1 MSWEWAAAPNGASE
15 RREGYGVRLASR
27 VADSSQAGGCGREPE
42 PRPSG
47 GPWPAVLGTPVTG
60 AALYSMAAAA
70 RPPIP
75 SEADVSPGRQGSSSH
90 TRDIGIRGPARAA
103 AGTRAMK
110 AVPVG
115 IGDLELHRR
124 ELTGY
129 CQRIVGAS
137 EADDAVQE
145 TMLRAWRASAGFD
158 GRSSVRA
165 WLYQIAANTCLDL
178 LRGRERRGRLGQ
190 RLQASAEVS
199 TVPAS
204 SADPAEFAATQDG
217 VRRALAA
224 VLGQLPTRQRAA
236 LILCEILR
244 WRSDEAA
251 QVLGTSA
258 AAVASSLQRARVT
271 LARQPGPR
279 APGNVDARQLA
290 RYQDAFRRYDIA
302 TLVGMIRAEAS
313 QAAS

>member
-1 MSWEWAAAPNGASE
+1 
-15 RREGYGVRLASR
+15 
-27 VADSSQAGGCGREPE
+27 
-42 PRPSG
+42 
-47 GPWPAVLGTPVTG
+47 
-60 AALYSMAAAA
+60 
-70 RPPIP
+70 
-75 SEADVSPGRQGSSSH
+75 
-90 TRDIGIRGPARAA
+90 
-103 AGTRAMK
+103 MK
-110 AVPVG
+110 AACVG
-115 IGDLELHRR
+115 IGDLEPHRH

-165 WLYQIAANTCLDL
+165 WLYRIAANTCLDL

-199 TVPAS
+199 TP
-204 SADPAEFAATQDG
+204 ADPAELAAIQDG
-217 VRRALAA
+217 VRLALAA
-224 VLGQLPTRQRAA
+224 MLGRLPTRQRAA

-258 AAVASSLQRARVT
+258 AAVASSLQRARAT
-271 LARQPGPR
+271 LARQSGPR
-279 APGNVDARQLA
+279 DPSNIDADQLA

-302 TLVGMIRAEAS
+302 TLVRIIRVEAS
-313 QAAS
+313 QAAG

>member
-1 MSWEWAAAPNGASE
+1 MPEMTELRDLSDITTRPGPAWCWMAVSARSSIPPESDVSPD
-15 RREGYGVRLASR
+15 RLHL
-27 VADSSQAGGCGREPE
+27 SSQAG
-42 PRPSG
+42 
-47 GPWPAVLGTPVTG
+47 
-60 AALYSMAAAA
+60 
-70 RPPIP
+70 
-75 SEADVSPGRQGSSSH
+75 
-90 TRDIGIRGPARAA
+90 DIGTCHPARAT

-110 AVPVG
+110 AALVG
-115 IGDLELHRR
+115 IGDLEPHRR

-129 CQRIVGAS
+129 CRRMVGAS

-165 WLYQIAANTCLDL
+165 WLYRIAANACLDL

-199 TVPAS
+199 TAPAS
-204 SADPAEFAATQDG
+204 SADPAELAATQDG
-217 VRRALAA
+217 VRLALAA
-224 VLGQLPTRQRAA
+224 MLGLLPARQRAA

-251 QVLGTSA
+251 QILGTSA
-258 AAVASSLQRARVT
+258 AAVASSLQRARAT
-271 LARQPGPR
+271 LARQSGPR
-279 APGNVDARQLA
+279 APGNIDADQLA

-302 TLVGMIRAEAS
+302 ALVGIIRAEAG
-313 QAAS
+313 QAAG

>member
-1 MSWEWAAAPNGASE
+1 MPDTAELRDLNDFTTRAAAPV
-15 RREGYGVRLASR
+15 GV
-27 VADSSQAGGCGREPE
+27 
-42 PRPSG
+42 
-47 GPWPAVLGTPVTG
+47 
-60 AALYSMAAAA
+60 
-70 RPPIP
+70 
-75 SEADVSPGRQGSSSH
+75 
-90 TRDIGIRGPARAA
+90 
-103 AGTRAMK
+103 
-110 AVPVG
+110 
-115 IGDLELHRR
+115 GDLELHRR

-145 TMLRAWRASAGFD
+145 TMLRAWRASANFA

-199 TVPAS
+199 TVQPS

-224 VLGQLPTRQRAA
+224 VLGQLPARQRAA
-236 LILCEILR
+236 LILCEVLR

-258 AAVASSLQRARVT
+258 AAVASSLQRARAT
-271 LARQPGPR
+271 LARQSGLR
-279 APGNVDARQLA
+279 DPGNVDADQLA

-302 TLVGMIRAEAS
+302 TLVGIIRVEAS

>member
-1 MSWEWAAAPNGASE
+1 M
-15 RREGYGVRLASR
+15 
-27 VADSSQAGGCGREPE
+27 PE
-42 PRPSG
+42 TTELRDLDDFTTRP
-47 GPWPAVLGTPVTG
+47 L
-60 AALYSMAAAA
+60 
-70 RPPIP
+70 
-75 SEADVSPGRQGSSSH
+75 
-90 TRDIGIRGPARAA
+90 
-103 AGTRAMK
+103 
-110 AVPVG
+110 VG
-115 IGDLELHRR
+115 IGDLEPHRR

-165 WLYQIAANTCLDL
+165 WLYRIAANTCLDL

-199 TVPAS
+199 AAPAS
-204 SADPAEFAATQDG
+204 SADPAELAATQDG
-217 VRRALAA
+217 VRLALAA
-224 VLGQLPTRQRAA
+224 MLGQLPTRQRAA
-236 LILCEILR
+236 LMLCEILR

-258 AAVASSLQRARVT
+258 AAVASSLQRARAT
-271 LARQPGPR
+271 LARPSSPRDPGHR
-279 APGNVDARQLA
+279 DPGHVDAGQLA

-302 TLVGMIRAEAS
+302 TLVRIIRVEDG
-313 QAAS
+313 QAAG

>member
-1 MSWEWAAAPNGASE
+1 MPDTAELRHLN
-15 RREGYGVRLASR
+15 
-27 VADSSQAGGCGREPE
+27 DFTT
-42 PRPSG
+42 RPG
-47 GPWPAVLGTPVTG
+47 L
-60 AALYSMAAAA
+60 ALYSLAAAA
-70 RPPIP
+70 RPPVP
-75 SEADVSPGRQGSSSH
+75 SQAEASPRWRGSSSR
-90 TRDIGIRGPARAA
+90 TRGIGIGGPARAA
-103 AGTRAMK
+103 ADTRAMK
-110 AVPVG
+110 TARVG
-115 IGDLELHRR
+115 VGDLELHRR

-129 CQRIVGAS
+129 CQRMVGAS

-145 TMLRAWRASAGFD
+145 TMLRAWRASADFA

-199 TVPAS
+199 TVPAGC
-204 SADPAEFAATQDG
+204 ADPAEFAATQDG

-224 VLGQLPTRQRAA
+224 VLGRLPARQRAA
-236 LILCEILR
+236 LILCDVLR

-251 QVLGTSA
+251 QLLDTTA
-258 AAVASSLQRARVT
+258 AAVASSLQRARAT
-271 LARQPGPR
+271 LARQSGLR
-279 APGNVDARQLA
+279 DPGNVDADQLA

-302 TLVGMIRAEAS
+302 TLVGMIRVEAS

>member
-1 MSWEWAAAPNGASE
+1 MPDTAELRDLN
-15 RREGYGVRLASR
+15 
-27 VADSSQAGGCGREPE
+27 DFTT
-42 PRPSG
+42 RP
-47 GPWPAVLGTPVTG
+47 GP
-60 AALYSMAAAA
+60 ALYSMAAAA
-70 RPPIP
+70 GPPVP
-75 SEADVSPGRQGSSSH
+75 SQAEVSPRRRGSSSPA
-90 TRDIGIRGPARAA
+90 RDIGTGGPARDA

-110 AVPVG
+110 AATVG
-115 IGDLELHRR
+115 VGDLERHRR

-145 TMLRAWRASAGFD
+145 TMLRAWRASADFA

-199 TVPAS
+199 TAPAS

-224 VLGQLPTRQRAA
+224 VLGQLPARQRAA
-236 LILCEILR
+236 LILCEVLR

-251 QVLGTSA
+251 QVLGTTA
-258 AAVASSLQRARVT
+258 AAVASSLQRARAT
-271 LARQPGPR
+271 LARQPGLR
-279 APGNVDARQLA
+279 DPGNVDADQLA
-290 RYQDAFRRYDIA
+290 RYQDAFQRYDIA
-302 TLVGMIRAEAS
+302 TLVGMIRVEAS

>member
-1 MSWEWAAAPNGASE
+1 M
-15 RREGYGVRLASR
+15 
-27 VADSSQAGGCGREPE
+27 PE
-42 PRPSG
+42 TTELRDLNDFTTRPS
-47 GPWPAVLGTPVTG
+47 PVLCSTAV
-60 AALYSMAAAA
+60 AA
-70 RPPIP
+70 RSPDPTE
-75 SEADVSPGRQGSSSH
+75 SDVSPGRSYLSSQ
-90 TRDIGIRGPARAA
+90 TGDIGTYRPARAA
-103 AGTRAMK
+103 ADTRAMK

-115 IGDLELHRR
+115 IGDLEPHRR

-165 WLYQIAANTCLDL
+165 WLYRIATNTCLDL
-178 LRGRERRGRLGQ
+178 LRGRERRGQLRQ

-199 TVPAS
+199 TAPAS
-204 SADPAEFAATQDG
+204 CADPAELAATQDG
-217 VRRALAA
+217 VRLALAA
-224 VLGQLPTRQRAA
+224 MLGQLPTRQRAA

-244 WRSDEAA
+244 WPSDEAA

-258 AAVASSLQRARVT
+258 AAVASLLQRARAT
-271 LARQPGPR
+271 LARQSGPHD
-279 APGNVDARQLA
+279 PGNIDADQLA

-302 TLVGMIRAEAS
+302 ALVGIIRVEAG
-313 QAAS
+313 QAAG

>member
-1 MSWEWAAAPNGASE
+1 M
-15 RREGYGVRLASR
+15 
-27 VADSSQAGGCGREPE
+27 PE
-42 PRPSG
+42 TTELRDLNDFTTRPS
-47 GPWPAVLGTPVTG
+47 PALCSTAISARSPV
-60 AALYSMAAAA
+60 
-70 RPPIP
+70 PPE
-75 SEADVSPGRQGSSSH
+75 SDVSPGRPHLPSQTG
-90 TRDIGIRGPARAA
+90 DIGTYRPARAA
-103 AGTRAMK
+103 AR
-110 AVPVG
+110 VG
-115 IGDLELHRR
+115 IGDLEPHRR

-165 WLYQIAANTCLDL
+165 WLYRIAANTCLDL

-199 TVPAS
+199 TAPAS
-204 SADPAEFAATQDG
+204 SADPAELAATQDG
-217 VRRALAA
+217 VRLALAA
-224 VLGQLPTRQRAA
+224 MLGQLPARQRAA

-244 WRSDEAA
+244 WPSDEAA

-258 AAVASSLQRARVT
+258 AAVASSLQRARAT
-271 LARQPGPR
+271 LARQSGPR
-279 APGNVDARQLA
+279 YPGNIDADQLA

-302 TLVGMIRAEAS
+302 ALVRIIRVEAG
-313 QAAS
+313 QAAG